1 MGRMETEN
9 SGRHTSIQQPSRLSL
24 KNTEVK
30 VWDLFIR
37 AFHWSLVALV
47 ATAFLSADWRE
58 VHLWSGYAVCSLLAA
73 RMMWGFI
80 GPRYARFGNF
90 LKSPSAV
97 RAYVRSVLE
106 RRAPRYLGHNPAGGA
121 MVAALLL
128 MLAAVSITGVLLQT
142 DPFWG
147 SETMQMWHGVLA
159 NIAVALLPIH
169 IAGVIITGV
178 RLREN
183 LIWSMITG
191 RKRAPKDGD
200 VV

>member
-1 MGRMETEN
+1 
-9 SGRHTSIQQPSRLSL
+9 
-24 KNTEVK
+24 
-30 VWDLFIR
+30 
-37 AFHWSLVALV
+37 
-47 ATAFLSADWRE
+47 
-58 VHLWSGYAVCSLLAA
+58 
-73 RMMWGFI
+73 MMWGFI